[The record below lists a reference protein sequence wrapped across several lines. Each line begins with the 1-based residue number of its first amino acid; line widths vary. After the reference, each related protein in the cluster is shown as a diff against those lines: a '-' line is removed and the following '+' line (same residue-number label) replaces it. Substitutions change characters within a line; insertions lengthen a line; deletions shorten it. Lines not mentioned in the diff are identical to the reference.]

1 MSRRRNAAWIVPL
14 ALPTLIQGRSAF
26 AGKAH
31 SGTSDF
37 PPVLCPLVGQPTGQP
52 RVSH

>member
-1 MSRRRNAAWIVPL
+1 MSRRRNEGCIAPL
-14 ALPTLIQGRSAF
+14 TLTTLIQGRSAF
-26 AGKAH
+26 GKAH

-37 PPVLCPLVGQPTGQP
+37 PPMLCPLVGQPTGQP